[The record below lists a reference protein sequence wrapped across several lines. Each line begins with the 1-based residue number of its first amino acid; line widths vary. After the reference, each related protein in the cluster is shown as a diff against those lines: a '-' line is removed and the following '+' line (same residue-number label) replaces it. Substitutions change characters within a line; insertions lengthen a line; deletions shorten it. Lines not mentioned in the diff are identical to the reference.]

1 MSRLNPLAVSA
12 LALLAERPMHPYE
25 MYQLMLQR
33 REDRVVNV
41 SAGSLY
47 RAVERLAADG
57 NIAESGVEREG
68 NRPER
73 TVYAITDR
81 GRSALRS
88 TLEQMLA
95 EFVNEFPE
103 FPVAIGEA
111 HNLPPERVADLLD
124 ERAGRMREFA
134 DLLDTGLRHIAA
146 KGVARHLVLNV
157 HYTRA
162 MVAAELEWL
171 ERTIAELRDGELSW
185 ATPEQLAAASAHPAR
200 T

>member
-1 MSRLNPLAVSA
+1 MPRLTPLALST

-33 REDRVVNV
+33 REDRVVKV

-47 RAVERLAADG
+47 RAVERLATDDF
-57 NIAESGVEREG
+57 IAETGVEREG

-73 TVYAITDR
+73 TVYAITAA
-81 GRSALRS
+81 GRDAVRS
-88 TLEQMLA
+88 TLEQMLG

-111 HNLPPERVADLLD
+111 HNLPPERVAELLD
-124 ERAGRMREFA
+124 ERVARIREF
-134 DLLDTGLRHIAA
+134 TGFIDAGLSHIAE
-146 KGVARHLVLNV
+146 KGVARHYVLNV

-162 MVAAELEWL
+162 MLAAELDWL
-171 ERTIAELRDGELSW
+171 ERTIAELRSGDLDW
-185 ATPEQLAAASAHPAR
+185 APPTH
-200 T
+200 

>member
-1 MSRLNPLAVSA
+1 M
-12 LALLAERPMHPYE
+12 
-25 MYQLMLQR
+25 Q
-33 REDRVVNV
+33 
-41 SAGSLY
+41 G
-47 RAVERLAADG
+47 
-57 NIAESGVEREG
+57 
-68 NRPER
+68 
-73 TVYAITDR
+73 R
-81 GRSALRS
+81 GALRA
-88 TLEQMLA
+88 TLEEMLA

-111 HNLPPERVADLLD
+111 HNLPPERVAELLD

-162 MVAAELEWL
+162 MVAAELDWL
-171 ERTIAELRDGELSW
+171 ERTIAELRDGELTW

>member
-33 REDRVVNV
+33 REDRVVKV

-57 NIAESGVEREG
+57 DIAESGVEREG

-73 TVYAITDR
+73 TVYTITAS
-81 GRSALRS
+81 GRDALRS
-88 TLEQMLA
+88 TLEQMLG

-124 ERAGRMREFA
+124 ERAARIRDFA

-146 KGVARHLVLNV
+146 KGVARYRVLNV

-162 MVAAELEWL
+162 MVAAELDWL
-171 ERTIAELRDGELSW
+171 ERTIAELRDGELTW
-185 ATPEQLAAASAHPAR
+185 AAPEQLAAASADPIR

>member
-1 MSRLNPLAVSA
+1 MPRLNPLAVSS

-33 REDRVVNV
+33 REDRVVKV

-73 TVYAITDR
+73 TVYAITAA
-81 GRSALRS
+81 GRDALRS
-88 TLEQMLA
+88 TLEQMLG

-124 ERAGRMREFA
+124 ERAVRMRDFA

-146 KGVARHLVLNV
+146 KGVARYRVLNV

-162 MVAAELEWL
+162 MVAAELDWL
-171 ERTIAELRDGELSW
+171 ERTIAELRNGELTW
-185 ATPEQLAAASAHPAR
+185 ATPEELAAASADPIR

>member
-1 MSRLNPLAVSA
+1 MLRLSPLALSA

-33 REDRVVNV
+33 REDRVVKV

-57 NIAESGVEREG
+57 FIAETGVEREG

-73 TVYAITDR
+73 TVYAITPE
-81 GRSALRS
+81 GRDAVRS
-88 TLEQMLA
+88 TLEQMLQ

-111 HNLPPERVADLLD
+111 HHLPPDRVAHLLEERVA
-124 ERAGRMREFA
+124 RIREFA
-134 DLLDTGLRHIAA
+134 ALIDAGLGHIAA
-146 KGVARHLVLNV
+146 KGVARQYVLDV

-162 MVAAELEWL
+162 MLAAELDWL
-171 ERTIAELRDGELSW
+171 EHTIDELRSGHLDW
-185 ATPEQLAAASAHPAR
+185 NAPAD
-200 T
+200 

>member
-1 MSRLNPLAVSA
+1 MSRLTPLALST

-33 REDRVVNV
+33 REDRVVKV

-57 NIAESGVEREG
+57 YIAETGVEREG

-73 TVYAITDR
+73 TVYAITGA
-81 GRSALRS
+81 GRDAVRS
-88 TLEQMLA
+88 TLEQMLG

-103 FPVAIGEA
+103 FPVAVGEA
-111 HNLPPERVADLLD
+111 HNLPPERVAELLA
-124 ERAGRMREFA
+124 ERAARIREFTA
-134 DLLDTGLRHIAA
+134 FIDAGLAHIAE
-146 KGVARHLVLNV
+146 KGVARHYVLNV

-162 MVAAELEWL
+162 MLTAELDWL
-171 ERTIAELRDGELSW
+171 EHTIDELRSGRLHW
-185 ATPEQLAAASAHPAR
+185 TAS
-200 T
+200 TD

>member
-1 MSRLNPLAVSA
+1 MPRLTPLALST

-33 REDRVVNV
+33 REDRVVKV

-57 NIAESGVEREG
+57 YIAETGVEREG

-73 TVYAITDR
+73 TVYTITAE
-81 GRSALRS
+81 GRDAVRS
-88 TLEQMLA
+88 TLEQMLP

-103 FPVAIGEA
+103 FPMAIGEA
-111 HNLPPERVADLLD
+111 HNLPSERVAELLD
-124 ERAGRMREFA
+124 ERVARIREFA
-134 DLLDTGLRHIAA
+134 DLIDRGLEHIAE
-146 KGVARHLVLNV
+146 KGVARHFVLNV

-162 MVAAELEWL
+162 MLTAEL
-171 ERTIAELRDGELSW
+171 DW
-185 ATPEQLAAASAHPAR
+185 AAPTDRHTRAD
-200 T
+200 